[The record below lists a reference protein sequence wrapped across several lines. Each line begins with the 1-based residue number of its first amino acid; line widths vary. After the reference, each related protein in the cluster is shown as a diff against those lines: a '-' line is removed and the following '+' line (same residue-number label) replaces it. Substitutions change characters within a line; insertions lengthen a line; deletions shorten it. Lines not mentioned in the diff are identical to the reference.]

1 MNLPETTENKPTRLR
16 YLTIGSCI
24 AFSIITLPLLF
35 YIVDI
40 FPEGKVWETK
50 FFTYSSGYFQSVSVF
65 VWVLVGKLVPFILL
79 IIWYITCKNWW
90 YRALLVPITVY
101 AYQLISIIFEDSQ
114 YIDNHQVYYLV
125 PLVIII
131 LCSLYTIRTR
141 IFDKINNI
149 NLSELIDLDKKKKG
163 WKRFL

>member
-1 MNLPETTENKPTRLR
+1 MDQPQTPESKPTKLR

-24 AFSIITLPLLF
+24 VFIIITLPLLF

-40 FPEGKVWETK
+40 FPEGQVWETNY
-50 FFTYSSGYFQSVSVF
+50 FTYNSRYFQSVSVF
-65 VWVLVGKLVPFILL
+65 VWVLVGKLIPLILL
-79 IIWYITCKNWW
+79 IIWYFTCKNWW
-90 YRALLVPITVY
+90 YRALLVPIAVY
-101 AYQLISIIFEDSQ
+101 AYQLISVMFEDSQ
-114 YIDNHQVYYLV
+114 FIDNQQVYYLV
-125 PLVIII
+125 PLVFII

-149 NLSELIDLDKKKKG
+149 NLSELIDLDKKRKG